1 MLEARSVAVV
11 GASVKPGSL
20 GRQMMLELERG
31 GFRGSIYPVN
41 PGYQEVMGHKCFP
54 SIVEVAEPVDLVM
67 LGVSNARIEQTL
79 REAAG
84 AGARSAVTFSSLYE
98 EPSGSARIAV
108 SIASQ
113 RSPRPPLCLC
123 VAATAWGSSTWM
135 RRCAR
140 PASPPPTIMRPGP
153 VTFIS
158 HSGSAFAALAFNR
171 RSIGFNLLIS
181 SGQEI
186 VTGLADYMAYSLDQ
200 PTTKVLVLLIET
212 VREPQPFRD
221 QLIRATQMGVPVVAL
236 KVGRTEGSKAMVTA
250 HSGALAGEDGAFEA
264 VFDAHGV
271 LRVSSLDEMADVM
284 ELFSCP
290 RRVSSG
296 SGIAT
301 VHDSGGE
308 RTLLADLAA
317 DLDVGFAKISEATR
331 TRIQAALDPG
341 LIADN
346 PLDAWGTGIDADA
359 IFLES
364 LKALHDDPETAAVA
378 LAVDLTH
385 EEELDDTGYIA
396 VAHRTFAATSKPFCV
411 ISNLAATVDP
421 AGAQSLRDAGIPVL
435 EGASS
440 ALVALRLL
448 MEERDDR
455 ERPAVQVPDLVASRV
470 REGWRTRL
478 GLGEPLSELE
488 GMSLL
493 EDYGIPVIH
502 TEAATTEAAALS
514 GAEAVG
520 GFPVALKTASPGV
533 QHKTD
538 VDGVRLSIQDAQQL
552 SGAYREISSRLG
564 PHVTVSAMATKG
576 VEVALGIVA
585 DPQFGPLI
593 LVGAGGVLV
602 ELLKDRRL
610 ALPPID
616 AAGALRML
624 QRLSIWPL
632 LKGVRGAPSA
642 DISSLAHAISR
653 LSVLAADLGDLLDGL
668 DVNPVIAG
676 PRGCVA
682 VDALVLPRAP
692 G

>member
-1 MLEARSVAVV
+1 
-11 GASVKPGSL
+11 
-20 GRQMMLELERG
+20 MMLELERG
-31 GFRGSIYPVN
+31 GFSGSIYPVN
-41 PGYQEVMGHKCFP
+41 PGYHEVLGHRCFP
-54 SIVEVAEPVDLVM
+54 SIAQVPEPVDLVM
-67 LGVSNARIEQTL
+67 LGVSNARIEQSL
-79 REAAG
+79 REAAE

-98 EPSGSARIAV
+98 EPSSSQGSLSER
-108 SIASQ
+108 
-113 RSPRPPLCLC
+113 
-123 VAATAWGSSTWM
+123 VAAIAN
-135 RRCAR
+135 
-140 PASPPPTIMRPGP
+140 ASAMSLCGGNGMGFINMDASLRATGFATPGYLKPGP

-221 QLIRATQMGVPVVAL
+221 QLIRAAEIGVPVVAL

-271 LRVSSLDEMADVM
+271 LRVRSLDEMADVM
-284 ELFSCP
+284 ELLSCP

-296 SGIAT
+296 TGIAT

-317 DLDVGFAKISEATR
+317 DLGVGFAKISEATR

-341 LIADN
+341 LTADN

-364 LKALHDDPETAAVA
+364 LRALHDDPETAAVA

-385 EEELDDTGYIA
+385 EEEQDDSGYIA

-421 AGAQSLRDAGIPVL
+421 EGAQGLRDAGIPVL

-448 MEERDDR
+448 IEERDNR
-455 ERPAVQVPDLVASRV
+455 ERPEVHAPASVPSAIRM
-470 REGWRTRL
+470 GWRSRLRL
-478 GLGEPLSELE
+478 GDPLSELE
-488 GMSLL
+488 SLSL
-493 EDYGIPVIH
+493 IQDYGIPVIH
-502 TEAATTEAAALS
+502 TEAATTAEGAIS

-520 GFPVALKTASPGV
+520 GFPVALKTAAPGV
-533 QHKTD
+533 QHKSD
-538 VDGVRLSIQDAQQL
+538 VDGVRLNLLDAQQL
-552 SGAYREISSRLG
+552 SEAYRDIASLLG
-564 PHVTVSAMATKG
+564 PQVTVSAMAPKG
-576 VEVALGIVA
+576 VEIALGIVA
-585 DPQFGPLI
+585 DPQFGPLV

-616 AAGALRML
+616 RAGALRML
-624 QRLSIWPL
+624 QRLGIWPL
-632 LKGVRGAPSA
+632 LEGARGAQAA
-642 DISSLAHAISR
+642 DVDALADAIER

-676 PRGCVA
+676 PDGCVA
-682 VDALVLPRAP
+682 VDALVLPRGA